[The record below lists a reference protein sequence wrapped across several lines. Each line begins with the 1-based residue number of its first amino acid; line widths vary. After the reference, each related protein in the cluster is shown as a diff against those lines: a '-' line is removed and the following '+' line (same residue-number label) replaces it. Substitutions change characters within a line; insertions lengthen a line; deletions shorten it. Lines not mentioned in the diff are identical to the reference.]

1 MNCQS
6 YHFTKSN
13 HKRITLLGMSGI
25 GKTYI
30 SKLLRDTRE
39 WFHYSG
45 DYRIGTRY
53 LDEAILD
60 NIKKR
65 MMYDDFLHHLLMSD
79 AIYVN
84 HNIAFDNL
92 TPIASFLGKIGNPES
107 GALPFDEF
115 NRRQILHKNAET
127 NAMLDVEKF
136 IDKALH
142 IYRYA
147 HFVNDA
153 GGSICELDQ
162 SSIATLAKHTLII
175 YLKTNASSEKL
186 IIQRARK
193 NPKPLYYEPT
203 FLRTQ
208 LKEYLAKKCLT
219 YIACIEPDDFAR
231 WVFVKLLYYRLPKYE
246 KIAHQYGISIESE
259 KLYQCQSADDFLTL
273 INNALNAK

>member
-1 MNCQS
+1 MS
-6 YHFTKSN
+6 YYNYQKSQN
-13 HKRITLLGMSGI
+13 KRITLLGMSGV

-30 SKLLRDTRE
+30 SKLLRDTGK

-60 NIKKR
+60 NIKKH
-65 MMYDDFLHHLLMSD
+65 MMYDDFLRHLLMSD

-92 TPIASFLGKIGNPES
+92 TPIASFLGKIGNPEL

-127 NAMLDVEKF
+127 CAMLDVAKF
-136 IDKALH
+136 IDKTLH
-142 IYRYA
+142 IYRYG

-162 SSIATLAKHTLII
+162 SSIAALAKHTLII
-175 YLKTNASSEKL
+175 YLKTDTNSEKL
-186 IIQRARK
+186 IIQRAQK
-193 NPKPLYYEPT
+193 NPKPLYYEPV
-203 FLRTQ
+203 FLHAQ
-208 LKEYLAKKCLT
+208 LKEYLTKKDLN
-219 YIACIEPDDFAR
+219 YIACIDPDDFAR

-246 KIAHQYGISIESE
+246 KIACQYGISIGSE

-273 INNALNAK
+273 IDEALSAK